1 LNRASKI
8 KKLIFEILY
17 TGNSKREWYFRL
29 DDYFISGLIL
39 LNVVAIILESF
50 DSIYYNFRE
59 GFIIF
64 ELISVIFF
72 TIEYFLRIWV
82 SDLRFN
88 YLPPFKARQKYIFS
102 GMGLIDLFAIL
113 PFYIPFFVQL
123 PSQDARALRLLRL
136 FRIFK
141 LTHYSKPF
149 QLIGKVISYKKKELL
164 ITIIF
169 TLIIMLLTSSIMFEI
184 EHRAQPDKFENIF
197 GAFWWAVTTLTTI
210 GYGDVVPISDLG
222 KILASITAIFG
233 VGLVAIPTGIISAGF
248 LQVIGE
254 EKKNRQKNR
263 KLTYN
268 YGKRISNNGK
278 KLNLKR
284 LNKRYNGKS
293 RKI

>member
-1 LNRASKI
+1 MKKNSHTKRFIFEVLYSDASKR
-8 KKLIFEILY
+8 
-17 TGNSKREWYFRL
+17 TWYYRL

-50 DSIYYNFRE
+50 DSIFYTFRY
-59 GFIIF
+59 GFIAF

-72 TIEYFLRIWV
+72 TVEYILRIWV

-88 YLPPFKARQKYIFS
+88 YLPPAMARWKYIRS

-113 PFYIPFFVQL
+113 PFYIPFIFQI
-123 PSQDARALRLLRL
+123 PQQDARALRLLRL

-149 QLIGKVISYKKKELL
+149 QLIGKVINYKKQELF

-169 TLIIMLLTSSIMFEI
+169 TLIIMLLTSSIMYEI

-248 LQVIGE
+248 LQIIND
-254 EKKNRQKNR
+254 EKKNKQNK
-263 KLTYN
+263 
-268 YGKRISNNGK
+268 GKRNFAYRK
-278 KLNLKR
+278 KLSNKNKTRQINRLKSKKR
-284 LNKRYNGKS
+284 NK
-293 RKI
+293 